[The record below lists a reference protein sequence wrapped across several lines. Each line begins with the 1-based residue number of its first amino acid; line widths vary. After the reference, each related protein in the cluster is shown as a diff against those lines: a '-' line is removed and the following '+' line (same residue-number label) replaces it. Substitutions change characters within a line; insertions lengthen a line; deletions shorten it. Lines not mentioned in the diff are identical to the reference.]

1 MNDTNEIYYPK
12 FVGEVPRPI
21 EAAGNEK
28 RNIKQDY
35 NMYTWSGQSRAT
47 FLINA
52 YTIQKYI
59 KTIADEVLNY
69 EVKITEEFE
78 YSYKQQEL
86 TVIYGQLIFTYQNKL
101 YLLNINC
108 EAQTV
113 TLNSNNDISVLVESI
128 KEEIKYRNPIRN
140 KHLQIVPGSDGLNY
154 IFKNPPAVTFDNIIM
169 DDKIKEDI
177 YDNTI
182 FHLENLDDNN
192 GIILYGIPGTGK
204 SAICQAIINEA
215 IKKKYSTCFIVS
227 RVYYTALSEFINNFL
242 APCILI
248 FEDID
253 SFGQDRRDMPDNGGL
268 ADFLQFMSGLYERDD
283 KIVVV
288 ATTNY
293 IEHLDSAISNRPCR
307 FNRKYEFKLPTNSEV
322 NKMLDL
328 YFGEGILSESLKKLC
343 YGKGL
348 TGSHIKELQRT
359 SMLLSKKRGADI
371 VDVFNDAVDIVG
383 NNFSVAGEKSVSFGF
398 GK

>member
-1 MNDTNEIYYPK
+1 MNKSYARPISLSRFGE
-12 FVGEVPRPI
+12 EVPAVSRDDD
-21 EAAGNEK
+21 K

-35 NMYTWSGQSRAT
+35 NMYTWSGYSRAT

-59 KTIADEVLNY
+59 KAIADEVLNY
-69 EVKITEEFE
+69 EVKATEEFE

-86 TVIYGQLIFTYQNKL
+86 IVVYGQLIFTYQNKL

-108 EAQTV
+108 ESHTV
-113 TLNSNNDISVLVESI
+113 TLNSNNDISVLVDSI

-140 KHLQIVPGSDGLNY
+140 KHLQIIPGGDGLAY
-154 IFKNPPAVTFDNIIM
+154 LFKNPPTVTFDNIIM

-192 GIILYGIPGTGK
+192 GIILYGVPGTGK

-215 IKKKYSTCFIVS
+215 IKKKYSTCFVVS

-283 KIVVV
+283 KIVVI

-328 YFGEGILSESLKKLC
+328 YFGDGILSESLKKLC
-343 YGKGL
+343 YGKSL

-359 SMLLSKKRGADI
+359 AMLLSKKRGAD
-371 VDVFNDAVDIVG
+371 VVHVFNDAVDIVG